1 MTHTIRLLLLTF
13 ILLCTV
19 SFYTTAQPMRKEKM
33 DSLLSIIKKDNP
45 DSNTV
50 KAYTEI
56 QRYYFNNGQYDSA
69 RQYVLLSIPVA
80 RKLNEK
86 KRLSRILYNAGIIY
100 TNLTRYDSAR
110 LFLDEGVAL
119 VTETGDTAVLV
130 HTIFANALLSTYQSD
145 YSGAVEQLME
155 AVRIIESSDNPGIR
169 ILLPQAYGKIGNN
182 LIAENQFEKGIEYA
196 KKALLIKNYPDEDR
210 YSVMLHLDI
219 SDAYLKLNNTSLN
232 KLHLDTAIQLN
243 AKINNV
249 QVNTLV
255 LNSEGHYYDIARDY
269 QASLK
274 AYLKAYAIA
283 DSVNNEYLE
292 AEVGANVARIYL
304 KLGNTTAAEQYALES
319 NTTAIK
325 LKQYK
330 VAASTYNTLKEIA
343 VQKQDF
349 RKAYRYAELNKSYTD
364 SASNIETK
372 NNILNL
378 EAKYKQEK
386 NKKEIA
392 SLQLSNTEKELAV
405 VKRNRLLL
413 IGGAGSAILVLF
425 LGMLYRNSRQKHI
438 IAEKDKVL
446 QEEQIRF
453 LERQQQVVSLQSM
466 INGQETERTR
476 IAKDLHDGLGGLFST
491 IKMLFSTLQH
501 ERKELQQDPLFT
513 KSYEMVNTASEE
525 VRRVAHNM
533 MPEVLIKL
541 GLVQATQEL
550 CNSISAGK
558 LLNVSMQSY
567 GMDKRLN
574 SSTEVMLFRIMQE
587 LLNNIIKHSHAT
599 EAIIQFN
606 RDGNRL
612 SVTVEDNGRGFNL
625 SETDGKTHAGLSSVE
640 SRVSYLNGKLSI
652 DSQQEIGTT
661 VMMDF
666 LINE

>member
-1 MTHTIRLLLLTF
+1 
-13 ILLCTV
+13 
-19 SFYTTAQPMRKEKM
+19 
-33 DSLLSIIKKDNP
+33 
-45 DSNTV
+45 
-50 KAYTEI
+50 
-56 QRYYFNNGQYDSA
+56 
-69 RQYVLLSIPVA
+69 
-80 RKLNEK
+80 
-86 KRLSRILYNAGIIY
+86 
-100 TNLTRYDSAR
+100 
-110 LFLDEGVAL
+110 
-119 VTETGDTAVLV
+119 
-130 HTIFANALLSTYQSD
+130 
-145 YSGAVEQLME
+145 
-155 AVRIIESSDNPGIR
+155 
-169 ILLPQAYGKIGNN
+169 
-182 LIAENQFEKGIEYA
+182 
-196 KKALLIKNYPDEDR
+196 
-210 YSVMLHLDI
+210 
-219 SDAYLKLNNTSLN
+219 
-232 KLHLDTAIQLN
+232 
-243 AKINNV
+243 
-249 QVNTLV
+249 
-255 LNSEGHYYDIARDY
+255 
-269 QASLK
+269 
-274 AYLKAYAIA
+274 
-283 DSVNNEYLE
+283 
-292 AEVGANVARIYL
+292 
-304 KLGNTTAAEQYALES
+304 
-319 NTTAIK
+319 
-325 LKQYK
+325 
-330 VAASTYNTLKEIA
+330 

-425 LGMLYRNSRQKHI
+425 LGMLYRNSRQKNI

-453 LERQQQVVSLQSM
+453 LERQQL
-466 INGQETERTR
+466 
-476 IAKDLHDGLGGLFST
+476 
-491 IKMLFSTLQH
+491 LFSTLQH